1 MLAGI
6 RKEIGFR
13 ALLSM
18 LGYASRSVVE
28 TLEEYD
34 FAELYSKGLSE
45 RDLREIIERLLLG
58 QEMARA
64 MGVDK
69 AKELRS
75 AFSKTIAADYMGRVY
90 PTYEYLENCEGG
102 FFSNWRRFLIAYAA
116 KCDENGIQGGY
127 IVETSSTK
135 FEQNMT
141 YCAYA
146 EVAELLG
153 DRELCYWTTC
163 IVDDY
168 FFPQYMEKGGC
179 RYKRN
184 ATLATGAAF
193 CDFCY
198 EVYDPG

>member
-1 MLAGI
+1 MLEKEMMPRIEEHPNYDKDLLQIQRDMPFPLSSKLLMTGAMLRMLAGI

-90 PTYEYLENCEGG
+90 PTY
-102 FFSNWRRFLIAYAA
+102 
-116 KCDENGIQGGY
+116 
-127 IVETSSTK
+127 
-135 FEQNMT
+135 
-141 YCAYA
+141 
-146 EVAELLG
+146 
-153 DRELCYWTTC
+153 
-163 IVDDY
+163 
-168 FFPQYMEKGGC
+168 
-179 RYKRN
+179 
-184 ATLATGAAF
+184 
-193 CDFCY
+193 
-198 EVYDPG
+198 